1 MTTEQVSEDTK
12 NKKKST
18 VPMTNV
24 GGTLSA
30 VNALQIQAQRYQTA
44 AQMLQVGYMNMADI
58 YNNNSKF

>member
-1 MTTEQVSEDTK
+1 M
-12 NKKKST
+12 N
-18 VPMTNV
+18 NV

-44 AQMLQVGYMNMADI
+44 AQMMQVGYMNMADI